1 MDKNE
6 IKEKLNNLLK
16 TIGIERVSFL
26 DTDEP
31 TFLKVYLGTNNFDND
46 EILRKKIEESDFY
59 KLGKWKIVY
68 LGKTK
73 DFSENPDY
81 RNYFVV
87 DMLSGEYLEGWKR
100 AMADFINY
108 KKEEAERTSNLI
120 KLNNRSIIGEFITIL
135 DSFDL
140 ALNSVEDEKTKSG
153 IILIKNQL
161 YDLLRKYGLERL
173 DGGVG
178 KIFNPETDE
187 VIELREDDLE
197 EGKIIK
203 VLTPGYKFYDKIL
216 RPARVIVSKGK
227 GQK

>member
-1 MDKNE
+1 
-6 IKEKLNNLLK
+6 
-16 TIGIERVSFL
+16 
-26 DTDEP
+26 
-31 TFLKVYLGTNNFDND
+31 
-46 EILRKKIEESDFY
+46 
-59 KLGKWKIVY
+59 
-68 LGKTK
+68 
-73 DFSENPDY
+73 
-81 RNYFVV
+81 
-87 DMLSGEYLEGWKR
+87 
-100 AMADFINY
+100 
-108 KKEEAERTSNLI
+108 
-120 KLNNRSIIGEFITIL
+120 
-135 DSFDL
+135 
-140 ALNSVEDEKTKSG
+140 VEDEKTKSG